1 MRHLPVVLLAVIASM
16 CASTVTAPA
25 ANVQVIDDTAPVQTA
40 PLLRVTSMPTADD
53 PMLEIELAK
62 KTHAQVYETDGTNQV
77 ATEVNFDPTRPIAV
91 LFDALFA
98 DGLSLLVRPE
108 KLTGL
113 LTRLETSVRGSKRV
127 RSEGRRTA
135 ETRDVITPW
144 SAGAVTIDID
154 DAVSRWVVAND
165 AGVVSVNLAD
175 EIALLPT
182 YPREA
187 VTVTV
192 SAATR
197 TDRAEQTFR
206 LDPATA
212 RALYLRGVDMSV
224 HTPGA
229 PAELVVTVRVD
240 EGLLV
245 VEVANHGAGAT
256 AQLRGTL
263 ESPLPD
269 LNGREMLFGKV
280 APGRQRAWFTE
291 LPLPATTRYAEIPV
305 RLVFSEQNGY
315 APQELTAV
323 VMVMGD

>member
-16 CASTVTAPA
+16 ASTVKASA
-25 ANVQVIDDTAPVQTA
+25 ANAQVVDDTAPVHTA

-62 KTHAQVYETDGTNQV
+62 KVHAQDQV

-197 TDRAEQTFR
+197 ADRAEQTFR
-206 LDPATA
+206 LDRATA

-229 PAELVVTVRVD
+229 PAEPIVSVRVD
-240 EGLLV
+240 DGLLV

-269 LNGREMLFGKV
+269 LNGREMLFGKI

-291 LPLPATTRYAEIPV
+291 LRLPATTRYAEIPV

-315 APQELTAV
+315 APQELSAV
-323 VMVMGD
+323 VTVMGD